1 MPPLAK
7 NLFTTFI
14 IATALAIGANCAYY
28 IYLMRGNPI
37 DYGSVTTKIAGATLL
52 LTVILSVMSLPVLFL
67 VNVNYWDNQS
77 LRLALYFSG
86 PVVFL
91 IASLTLKAHTSDQ
104 IFDLITGSIFLLI
117 HSIYFIFLIR
127 NKNTIA
133 RK

>member
-1 MPPLAK
+1 MPPLVK

-28 IYLMRGNPI
+28 IYLMHGNAI
-37 DYGSVTTKIAGATLL
+37 DYQSVATKIAGATLL
-52 LTVILSVMSLPVLFL
+52 LTVILTVMSLPVLFL
-67 VNVNYWDNQS
+67 VNVNYWNNQS

-104 IFDLITGSIFLLI
+104 IFDLLTGA
-117 HSIYFIFLIR
+117 IFLIVH
-127 NKNTIA
+127 TIFYYFIM
-133 RK
+133 RIKPKKMI